1 MHLSFEFCQ
10 KTRLLLHSTA
20 LAFLPSLYLCWC
32 FPLRSVWIFFKFFP
46 LLSRLSTLSVNFFFN
61 VSIVLSYA
69 FLTKRFSYLFFSNLT
84 RARTHTERK
93 RFSLHLSL
101 FFSPS
106 YFNPSLSLLA
116 HNRGEGWVFFCCSQP
131 SSVARDIDFY
141 RTFFTFLSPSTVAIF
156 FFVFFPLNSAPSPFR
171 LQASFSLRV
180 PPRCFVLLSHT
191 QRYGTFFSN
200 CFNDSFSTGT
210 IPGQLT
216 AHPIKFIHLP
226 ASFAALVLFF

>member
-32 FPLRSVWIFFKFFP
+32 FPLRSVWIFFNFFP

-93 RFSLHLSL
+93 GFPCIFLCYALEVTSILRFPFSLMIEVRGK
-101 FFSPS
+101 FF
-106 YFNPSLSLLA
+106 LLLA
-116 HNRGEGWVFFCCSQP
+116 TLV
-131 SSVARDIDFY
+131 SSSWY
-141 RTFFTFLSPSTVAIF
+141 RFLPHFFFTFLSPSTVAIF
-156 FFVFFPLNSAPSPFR
+156 FCIPSSQFSSLTFSAAGKFLPTR
-171 LQASFSLRV
+171 ATKVLR
-180 PPRCFVLLSHT
+180 PAFAHSKTRYVL
-191 QRYGTFFSN
+191 
-200 CFNDSFSTGT
+200 
-210 IPGQLT
+210 
-216 AHPIKFIHLP
+216 
-226 ASFAALVLFF
+226 